1 MRFTFEGG
9 ENMAERTLEVKGM
22 SCGHCKMAVSGALK
36 GLNGVSDVAV
46 DLSTGKV
53 DVNYDE
59 SKVGFEQMKDAVE
72 EQGYDVV
79 K

>member
-1 MRFTFEGG
+1 
-9 ENMAERTLEVKGM
+9 MAERTLEVKGM
-22 SCGHCKMAVSGALK
+22 SCSHCKMAVSGALK

-59 SKVGFEQMKDAVE
+59 SKVGFDQMKDAVE

>member
-1 MRFTFEGG
+1 
-9 ENMAERTLEVKGM
+9 MAERTLDVQGM

-53 DVNYDE
+53 DVSYDE
-59 SKVGFEQMKDAVE
+59 SKVGFAEMKEAVE